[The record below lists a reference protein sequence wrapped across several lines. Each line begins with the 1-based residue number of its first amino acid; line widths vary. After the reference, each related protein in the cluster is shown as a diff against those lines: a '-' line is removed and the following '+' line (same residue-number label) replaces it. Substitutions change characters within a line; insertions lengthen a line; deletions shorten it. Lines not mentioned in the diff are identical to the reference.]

1 MENKEILFA
10 ELQKLS
16 KRANQRI
23 LRLERLTSAK
33 DTFAVKDLA
42 DRLSIE
48 PLQAWTKGSRV
59 SVSKDFSE
67 TQLIAIN
74 KAIKDFLDDKMSTVS
89 KVKTEREKVIK
100 SIGHNISY
108 KTISS
113 LYTAE
118 ELYKWAE
125 DSFGPYSSDFW
136 KDFSPLV
143 FKMEKDDW
151 VNMCINHIEE
161 VKDTTIKNRLRRL
174 YDLIK
179 G

>member
-48 PLQAWTKGSRV
+48 PLQAWSKGSRV

-74 KAIKDFLDDKMSTVS
+74 KAIKDFLDDKLSTVS

-100 SIGHNISY
+100 SIGHNVSY

-125 DSFGPYSSDFW
+125 DTFLGSDFW

-143 FKMEKDDW
+143 FKMEKVDW
-151 VNMCINHIEE
+151 VNMCIRHIEE
-161 VKDTTIKNRLRRL
+161 LKDTTIKNRLRRL

>member
-48 PLQAWTKGSRV
+48 PLQAWSKGSRV

-74 KAIKDFLDDKMSTVS
+74 KAIKDFLDDKLSTVS

-100 SIGHNISY
+100 SIGHKISY

-113 LYTAE
+113 LYTAD

-125 DSFGPYSSDFW
+125 DTYSSDFW
-136 KDFSPLV
+136 QDFAPLV
-143 FKMEKDDW
+143 FKMEKVDW
-151 VNMCINHIEE
+151 VNMCISHIEE